1 MKGYWDGDN
10 TAQVFF
16 ARTYMKMTYQDYKI
30 IQEQK
35 HQQKAQ
41 STTYNKKFQKM
52 YEKKEIDIKK
62 YNNDV
67 LNKMRDYKVEKS
79 LKQANIE

>member
-1 MKGYWDGDN
+1 
-10 TAQVFF
+10 
-16 ARTYMKMTYQDYKI
+16 
-30 IQEQK
+30 
-35 HQQKAQ
+35 
-41 STTYNKKFQKM
+41 M